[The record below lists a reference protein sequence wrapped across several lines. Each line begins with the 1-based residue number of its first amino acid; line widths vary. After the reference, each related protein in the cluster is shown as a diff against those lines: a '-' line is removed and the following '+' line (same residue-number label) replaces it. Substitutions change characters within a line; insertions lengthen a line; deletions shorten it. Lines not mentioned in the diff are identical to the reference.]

1 MFNQKEIKMTKK
13 QHEAMLQS
21 PFYQEMIDES
31 KTLNVNGNPM
41 PRGYWNLIC
50 SIRDV
55 SLYSKGIKPNRMW
68 KISDVKYYF
77 NVKGNAK
84 TIETYLRELREMV
97 VPSEEEKEKV

>member
-1 MFNQKEIKMTKK
+1 MTKK

-21 PFYQEMIDES
+21 PFYQEMIAES

-55 SLYSKGIKPNRMW
+55 SLYSKGIKPHRMW
-68 KISDVKYYF
+68 KISDVKWYF
-77 NVKGNAK
+77 GAKGNPIAVLEHLNEIK
-84 TIETYLRELREMV
+84 EML
-97 VPSEEEKEKV
+97 VPSEQEKEKA